1 MALFIENLD
10 DALAQAG
17 SFDFRGGQVSG
28 VAGYLLQDNQA
39 KEMVNMTISPT
50 GVAQTR
56 IGIESLSTSLGT
68 ALPNGMA
75 YYDTPTQE
83 QTLIATGGTLYALNA
98 AGSTV
103 GTAST
108 TSSDHEFS
116 QFNDRMYMVDGAS
129 RLRFWDG
136 TTISTQGAGVF
147 SVTVTSGG
155 SNYTTATV
163 TIGAPELSGGTTAT
177 GTAIITGSAITAVT
191 ITGSGSGYLTAPTV
205 TITGNGTGA
214 TAVATVN
221 SAGTGYRLV
230 ANQGKRLF
238 AVGSGANRNT
248 LYASDILDASSWLS
262 SNSVVV
268 GGADG
273 QEITA
278 IAPYYDNGILVF
290 KPGKIYLVT
299 ADPAATSA
307 ASWQIQILSDTIG
320 CVARRS
326 VAQVNSD
333 VVFYAADGLRSV
345 QRSLSDDFS
354 VVALPFSEPVKDVIQ
369 LVNRSQY
376 SKINAVFHN
385 GRYYIALPLGADT
398 NVTKT
403 LVFNSIFNAFEG
415 LWTMRPARMVETNFA
430 ADGVRLALVTTD
442 SRAGVHMDHKDDD
455 EDEETQ
461 DYRDFGTA
469 YASSITTKDW
479 NLGDPFGRK
488 HGSHFEIE
496 FSDCGSDEVDIY
508 LKRDSDNAPVL
519 VLADYDAAGS
529 RLTLPITLPTSLPAA
544 VVKRKAM
551 DLRAYEKWREINF
564 KVEADEK
571 KMLVRSVMLAANP
584 DTIEL
589 ET

>member
-1 MALFIENLD
+1 MPLFVENLD

-39 KEMVNMTISPT
+39 KELSNMTISPT
-50 GVAQTR
+50 GVVQTR

-75 YYDTPTQE
+75 YFDTPSHE
-83 QTLIATGGTLYALNA
+83 QTMVATGGTLYALNA

-103 GTAST
+103 GSAST
-108 TSSDHEFS
+108 TSSDHEFQ

-136 TTISTQGAGVF
+136 TTLSTQGAGVYA
-147 SVTVTSGG
+147 VTVTAGG
-155 SNYTTATV
+155 ANYTTATV
-163 TIGAPELSGGTTAT
+163 SIAAPELSGVTSTAT
-177 GTAIITGSAITAVT
+177 ATITGSAITNITVT
-191 ITGSGSGYLTAPTV
+191 NSGSGYLAAPIV

-221 SAGTGYRLV
+221 SAGTGYRLIV
-230 ANQGKRLF
+230 NQGKRLF
-238 AVGSGANRNT
+238 AVGSDTNRNT
-248 LYASDILDASSWLS
+248 LYASDILDASTWLS

-278 IAPYYDNGILVF
+278 IAPYYDNGIIVF
-290 KPGKIYLVT
+290 KPGKTYLVT

-307 ASWQIQILSDTIG
+307 ASWSIQILSDTIG

-354 VVALPFSEPVKDVIQ
+354 VVALPFSEPVKDIIQ

-385 GRYYIALPLGADT
+385 GRYYIALPLGADA

-415 LWTMRPARMVETNFA
+415 LWTMTPARMVETNYA
-430 ADGVRLALVTTD
+430 ADGVRLALVTTN
-442 SRAGVHMDHKDDD
+442 SRVGVHMDHKDND
-455 EDEETQ
+455 EDEETE
-461 DYRDFGTA
+461 DYKDFGTA
-469 YASSITTKDW
+469 YASSLTTKDW
-479 NLGDPFGRK
+479 NMGDPFGRK
-488 HGSHFEIE
+488 HGSNFEIE
-496 FSDCGSDEVDIY
+496 FADSGSDEVDIY
-508 LKRDSDNAPVL
+508 IKRDSDNAPVL
-519 VLADYDAAGS
+519 VLSDYDAAGS
-529 RLTLPITLPTSLPAA
+529 RLTLPIILPTSLPAS
-544 VVKRKAM
+544 VVKRKAL
-551 DLRAYEKWREINF
+551 DLRAYEKWRELSI

>member
-1 MALFIENLD
+1 LPLFVENLD

-39 KEMVNMTISPT
+39 KELSNMTISPT
-50 GVAQTR
+50 GVVQTR

-75 YYDTPTQE
+75 YFDTPSHE
-83 QTLIATGGTLYALNA
+83 QTMVATGGTLYALNA

-103 GTAST
+103 GSAST
-108 TSSDHEFS
+108 TSSDHEFQ

-136 TTISTQGAGVF
+136 TTLSTQGAGVYA
-147 SVTVTSGG
+147 VTVTAGG
-155 SNYTTATV
+155 ANYTTATV
-163 TIGAPELSGGTTAT
+163 SIAAPELSGVTSTAT
-177 GTAIITGSAITAVT
+177 ATITGSAITNITVT
-191 ITGSGSGYLTAPTV
+191 NSGSGYLAAPIV

-221 SAGTGYRLV
+221 SAGTGYRLIV
-230 ANQGKRLF
+230 NQGKRLF
-238 AVGSGANRNT
+238 AVGSDTNRNT
-248 LYASDILDASSWLS
+248 LYASDILDASTWLS

-278 IAPYYDNGILVF
+278 IAPYYDNGIIVF
-290 KPGKIYLVT
+290 KPGKTYLVT

-307 ASWQIQILSDTIG
+307 ASWSIQILSDTIG

-354 VVALPFSEPVKDVIQ
+354 VVALPFSEPVKDIIQ

-385 GRYYIALPLGADT
+385 GRYYIALPLGADA

-415 LWTMRPARMVETNFA
+415 LWTMTPARMVETNYA
-430 ADGVRLALVTTD
+430 ADGVRLALVTTN
-442 SRAGVHMDHKDDD
+442 SRVGVHMDHKDND
-455 EDEETQ
+455 EDEETE
-461 DYRDFGTA
+461 DYKDFGTA
-469 YASSITTKDW
+469 YASSLTTKDW
-479 NLGDPFGRK
+479 NMGDPFGRK
-488 HGSHFEIE
+488 HGSNFEIE
-496 FSDCGSDEVDIY
+496 FADSGSDEVDIY
-508 LKRDSDNAPVL
+508 IKRDSDNAPVL
-519 VLADYDAAGS
+519 VLSDYDAAGS
-529 RLTLPITLPTSLPAA
+529 RLTLPIILPTSLPAS
-544 VVKRKAM
+544 VVKRKAL
-551 DLRAYEKWREINF
+551 DLRAYEKWRELSI

>member
-1 MALFIENLD
+1 MPLFVENLD

-28 VAGYLLQDNQA
+28 VAGYLLADNQA
-39 KEMVNMTISPT
+39 KELSNMTISPT
-50 GVAQTR
+50 GVVQTR

-75 YYDTPTQE
+75 YYDTASHE
-83 QTLIATGGTLYALNA
+83 QTVVATGGTLYALNA

-103 GTAST
+103 GSAST
-108 TSSDHEFS
+108 TSSDHEFQ
-116 QFNDRMYMVDGAS
+116 QFDDRLYMVDGAS

-136 TTISTQGAGVF
+136 TTLSTQGAAVF
-147 SVTVTSGG
+147 AVNVTAGG
-155 SNYTTATV
+155 ANYTSATV
-163 TIGAPELSGGTTAT
+163 SIAAPELAGVTSTAT
-177 GTAIITGSAITAVT
+177 ATITGSAITNITVT
-191 ITGSGSGYLTAPTV
+191 NAGSGYLAAPIV

-221 SAGTGYRLV
+221 SAGTGYRLIV
-230 ANQGKRLF
+230 NQGKRLF
-238 AVGSGANRNT
+238 AVGSGAARNT
-248 LYASDILDASSWLS
+248 LYASDLLDASSWLS
-262 SNSVVV
+262 SNSLVV

-278 IAPYYDNGILVF
+278 IAPYYDSGILVF
-290 KPGKIYLVT
+290 KPGRTYLVT
-299 ADPAATSA
+299 AETTATSA
-307 ASWQIQILSDTIG
+307 AGWRVQILSDTVG

-354 VVALPFSEPVKDVIQ
+354 VVALPFSEPVKDIIQ

-385 GRYYIALPLGADT
+385 GRYYLALPLGADA

-415 LWTMRPARMVETNFA
+415 LWTMTPARMVETNYA

-442 SRAGVHMDHKDDD
+442 SRVGVHMDHKDDD

-461 DYRDFGTA
+461 DYKDFGTA
-469 YASSITTKDW
+469 YASSLTTKDW
-479 NLGDPFGRK
+479 NMGDPFGRK
-488 HGSHFEIE
+488 HGSNFEIE
-496 FSDCGSDEVDIY
+496 FADSGSDEVDIY
-508 LKRDSDNAPVL
+508 IKRDQDNAPVL
-519 VLADYDAAGS
+519 VLSDYDAAGS
-529 RLTLPITLPTSLPAA
+529 RLTLPITLPTSLPNP
-544 VVKRKAM
+544 VVKRKAL
-551 DLRAYEKWREINF
+551 DLRAYEKWRELSI

>member
-1 MALFIENLD
+1 MPLFVENLD

-39 KEMVNMTISPT
+39 KELSNMTISPT
-50 GVAQTR
+50 GVVQTR

-75 YYDTPTQE
+75 YFDTPNYE
-83 QTLIATGGTLYALNA
+83 QTLVATGGTLYALNA

-103 GTAST
+103 GSAST
-108 TSSDHEFS
+108 TSSDHEFQ

-136 TTISTQGAGVF
+136 TTLSTQGAGVY
-147 SVTVTSGG
+147 SVTVTAGG
-155 SNYTTATV
+155 ANYTTATV
-163 TIGAPELSGGTTAT
+163 SIAAPELAGVTSTAT
-177 GTAIITGSAITAVT
+177 ATITGSAITNITVT
-191 ITGSGSGYLTAPTV
+191 NAGSGYLAAPIV

-221 SAGTGYRLV
+221 SAGTGYRLIV
-230 ANQGKRLF
+230 NQGKRLF
-238 AVGSGANRNT
+238 AVGSGTNRNT
-248 LYASDILDASSWLS
+248 LYASDILDASTWLS

-290 KPGKIYLVT
+290 KPGKTYLVT

-307 ASWQIQILSDTIG
+307 ASWSIQILSDTIG

-354 VVALPFSEPVKDVIQ
+354 VVALPFSEPVKDIIQ

-385 GRYYIALPLGADT
+385 GRYYIALPLGADA

-403 LVFNSIFNAFEG
+403 LVFNSVFNAFEG
-415 LWTMRPARMVETNFA
+415 LWTMTPARMVETNYA

-442 SRAGVHMDHKDDD
+442 SKVGVHMDHKDDD

-461 DYRDFGTA
+461 DYKDFGTA
-469 YASSITTKDW
+469 YASSLTTKDW
-479 NLGDPFGRK
+479 NMGDPFGRK
-488 HGSHFEIE
+488 HGSNFEIE
-496 FSDCGSDEVDIY
+496 FADSGSDEVDIY
-508 LKRDSDNAPVL
+508 IKRDQDNAPVL
-519 VLADYDAAGS
+519 VLSDYDAAGN
-529 RLTLPITLPTSLPAA
+529 RLTLPITLPTSLPAS
-544 VVKRKAM
+544 VVKRKAL
-551 DLRAYEKWREINF
+551 DLRAYEKWRELSI

>member
-1 MALFIENLD
+1 MPFFIENLD

-75 YYDTPTQE
+75 YYDTPTNE

-98 AGSTV
+98 AGNTI
-103 GTAST
+103 GTATT

-136 TTISTQGAGVF
+136 TTISTQGAAVF
-147 SVTVTSGG
+147 SITVTNGG
-155 SNYTTATV
+155 ANYTTATV
-163 TIGAPELSGGTTAT
+163 SVAAPELSGVTSTAT
-177 GTAIITGSAITAVT
+177 ATITGSAITNITVT
-191 ITGSGSGYLTAPTV
+191 NGGSGYLAAPVV

-214 TAVATVN
+214 AAVATVN
-221 SAGTGYRLV
+221 SAGTGYRLMV
-230 ANQGKRLF
+230 NQGKRLF
-238 AVGSGANRNT
+238 AVGSGAGRNT
-248 LYASDILDASSWLS
+248 LHASDILDASSWLS

-290 KPGKIYLVT
+290 KPNKTYLVT

-307 ASWQIQILSDTIG
+307 ASWQIQILSDSIG
-320 CVARRS
+320 CVAKRS

-354 VVALPFSEPVKDVIQ
+354 VVALPFSEPVKDIIQ

-385 GRYYIALPLGADT
+385 GRYYIALPLGADA
-398 NVTKT
+398 NITKT

-415 LWTMRPARMVETNFA
+415 TWTMQPARMVETNFA

-442 SRAGVHMDHKDDD
+442 SKAGVHMDHKDDD

-461 DYRDFGTA
+461 DYKDFGSV

-488 HGSHFEIE
+488 HGSHFEVE
-496 FSDCGSDEVDIY
+496 FADCGSDEVDIY

-519 VLADYDAAGS
+519 VLADFDAAGS
-529 RLTLPITLPTSLPAA
+529 RLTLPIVLPNSLPAA
-544 VVKRKAM
+544 VVKRKAL